1 MLREFY
7 EGTMA
12 KRNVFAGL
20 GVLIF
25 LSGCAAW
32 LAAQDR
38 GQDNGGNVIRVVVS
52 MVQLNVAVTDE
63 KGNYVTSLRPSDFEL
78 TEDGIPQKAATF
90 EEGNEGP
97 QNLLEAAQDPN
108 QTRNAGGE
116 PVTDHR
122 RSAPLRGGTQTG
134 TMEGIA
140 SAVSGSNVFILFDTS
155 NYMFRGRGFV
165 FAQDSIAEFV
175 RTLDHPYQ
183 VAFYSYSR
191 DFYRAASL
199 TSDRSQVLRGV
210 RETVNG
216 DDSALYNALLMTLKD
231 AAQYSGRKVV
241 VVFSNGPDNSSM
253 VSPEDVD
260 ELAQSEGVPIYMIST
275 REAKLDPA
283 SAAVFARMTASTGGE
298 AYFAKSWKDQRDA
311 FNSIREDLAH
321 LYFMSY
327 YPQPNPNRGW
337 RTISVKLTNPKY
349 KKYRIRTRSGYRPI
363 PARVA
368 LDDAASGQ

>member
-1 MLREFY
+1 
-7 EGTMA
+7 MA
-12 KRNVFAGL
+12 KRNVFAGV

-25 LSGCAAW
+25 LSCFAAW
-32 LAAQDR
+32 LVAQDR
-38 GQDNGGNVIRVVVS
+38 SQDNGGNVIRVVVS

-63 KGNYVTSLRPSDFEL
+63 KGNYVTTLHPSDFDL
-78 TEDGIPQKAATF
+78 SEDGIPQKVATF

-97 QNLLEAAQDPN
+97 QNVLDAAQAASQSNEP
-108 QTRNAGGE
+108 GG
-116 PVTDHR
+116 DAAAAHR
-122 RSAPLRGGTQTG
+122 RSAPLRAGAQTG
-134 TMEGIA
+134 SIEGIA

-199 TSDRSQVLRGV
+199 TADRSQVLRGV

-275 REAKLDPA
+275 REAKLDAA
-283 SAAVFARMTASTGGE
+283 SAAVFSRMTASTGGE

-311 FNSIREDLAH
+311 FSSIREDLAH

-337 RTISVKLTNPKY
+337 RTITVRLTNPKF

-363 PARVA
+363 PARVNV
-368 LDDAASGQ
+368 DDATPSQ

>member
-1 MLREFY
+1 
-7 EGTMA
+7 MA
-12 KRNVFAGL
+12 KRYAFTCA

-25 LSGCAAW
+25 FSCFAFW
-32 LAAQDR
+32 LTAQDR
-38 GQDNGGNVIRVVVS
+38 ALDSSGNVIRVVVS

-63 KGNYVTSLRPSDFEL
+63 KGNYVTTLHPSDFEVQ
-78 TEDGIPQKAATF
+78 EDGISQKVATF
-90 EEGNEGP
+90 EEGNESP
-97 QNLLEAAQDPN
+97 QNLLVAAQDSTN
-108 QTRNAGGE
+108 LAE
-116 PVTDHR
+116 PAAEPVTVTDHR
-122 RSAPLRGGTQTG
+122 RTDAPQAGAQSGSLQ
-134 TMEGIA
+134 GIA
-140 SAVSGSNVFILFDTS
+140 AAASGSNVFILFDTS

-175 RTLDHPYQ
+175 RSLDHPYQ

-191 DFYRAASL
+191 NFYRAASL
-199 TSDRSQVLRGV
+199 TADRTQVIRGV
-210 RETVNG
+210 RATVNG

-260 ELAQSEGVPIYMIST
+260 ELAQSEGVPIYIIST
-275 REAKLDPA
+275 REAKLNA
-283 SAAVFARMTASTGGE
+283 TSAAVFARMTASTGGE

-311 FNSIREDLAH
+311 FTSIRDDLAH

-337 RTISVKLTNPKY
+337 RAITVKLSNPKY
-349 KKYRIRTRSGYRPI
+349 KKYRIRTRSGYRPS
-363 PARVA
+363 PARVN
-368 LDDAASGQ
+368 LDAPSSEQ